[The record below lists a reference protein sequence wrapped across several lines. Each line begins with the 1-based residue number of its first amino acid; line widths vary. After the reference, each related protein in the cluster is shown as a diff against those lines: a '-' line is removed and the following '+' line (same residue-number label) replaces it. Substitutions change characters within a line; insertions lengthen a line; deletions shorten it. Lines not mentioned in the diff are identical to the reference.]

1 MKKTVFTLLL
11 LGIVPFTL
19 QSQFLKGT
27 ILKTKPFQDFVA
39 YNPTFGMEKTV
50 GKLFSA
56 ELEFMYRNRSWNV
69 SGGEWDLGRFYDAGG
84 FKIVIGSRIYFGKT
98 NRNLDQETQKAPFAW
113 YGAIQLGYN
122 LSTTYNVDRKAT
134 VSGIYMYTADIDKNW
149 LELNIGIGRQFY
161 LFKTITLDL
170 NLGPSIYFP
179 HQEKTTITKSE
190 DLSEIG
196 TTKTE
201 DFNFGRIIRPNLI
214 LSLGYYFK

>member
-84 FKIVIGSRIYFGKT
+84 FKIVIGSRIYFGKS
-98 NRNLDQETQKAPFAW
+98 NKNLDK
-113 YGAIQLGYN
+113 
-122 LSTTYNVDRKAT
+122 
-134 VSGIYMYTADIDKNW
+134 
-149 LELNIGIGRQFY
+149 
-161 LFKTITLDL
+161 
-170 NLGPSIYFP
+170 
-179 HQEKTTITKSE
+179 
-190 DLSEIG
+190 
-196 TTKTE
+196 
-201 DFNFGRIIRPNLI
+201 
-214 LSLGYYFK
+214 